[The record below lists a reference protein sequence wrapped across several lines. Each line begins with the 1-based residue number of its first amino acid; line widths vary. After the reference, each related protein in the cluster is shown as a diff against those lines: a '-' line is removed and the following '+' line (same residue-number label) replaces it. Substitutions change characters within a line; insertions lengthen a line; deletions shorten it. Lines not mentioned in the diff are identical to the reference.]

1 MVCEYSYCV
10 SVEPDD
16 QLNPKKKIF
25 EQIQVSKYIT
35 AAASLERAH
44 VHNRAI
50 AIGLRSWE
58 LGSISNF
65 LHPLLLTHINSAS

>member
-1 MVCEYSYCV
+1 MVCEYSCV

-35 AAASLERAH
+35 AAVSQERVH

-50 AIGLRSWE
+50 AIGLLSWKLE
-58 LGSISNF
+58 SISNF
-65 LHPLLLTHINSAS
+65 LYPHQ

>member
-1 MVCEYSYCV
+1 MVCEYSSCV

-25 EQIQVSKYIT
+25 EQIQVSNCIA
-35 AAASLERAH
+35 AAASLERVH

-50 AIGLRSWE
+50 AIGLLLMR
-58 LGSISNF
+58 SISNF
-65 LHPLLLTHINSAS
+65 LYPHQ